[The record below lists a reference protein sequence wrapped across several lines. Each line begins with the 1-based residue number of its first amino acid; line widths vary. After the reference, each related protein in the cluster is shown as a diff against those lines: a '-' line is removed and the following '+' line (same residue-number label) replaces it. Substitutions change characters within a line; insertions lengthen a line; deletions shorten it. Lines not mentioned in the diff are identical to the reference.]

1 MASVETTSTACGTGA
16 GAGTGGHGKAG
27 APYNTTLVRA
37 ADGRAWCA
45 AHVVSTLPLGVMQ
58 RDHARVF
65 TRPPLARATADG
77 LAAFTSGNFT
87 KIFAQF
93 EERFW
98 AGRGT
103 QWLIANAP
111 DDDDE
116 DGGSGPRRRGPM
128 EFHDLSALVHGS
140 NTLFTYVTGD
150 DSARW
155 EQMTDARAS
164 AALTRRLRAHFPG
177 AAQKGAVRAPTA
189 FYMTRHGADPYMR
202 GAYSVGEVGF
212 GGANF
217 SAILAP
223 HAGGRVFFAGEHT
236 CAAFQGYVHG
246 GLYSGRRGAAEV
258 LRALGRRGA
267 AARAYGGACERC
279 ARPGMLLLGGGGWDP
294 AAAE

>member
-1 MASVETTSTACGTGA
+1 MRV
-16 GAGTGGHGKAG
+16 
-27 APYNTTLVRA
+27 

-116 DGGSGPRRRGPM
+116 EEEGGGGGSGPRRRGPM
-128 EFHDLSALVHGS
+128 EFHDLGALVHGS

-189 FYMTRHGADPYMR
+189 FYMTRHGHDPYMR
-202 GAYSVGEVGF
+202 GAYSVGKVGF

-246 GLYSGRRGAAEV
+246 GLYSGWRGAAQV
-258 LRALGRRGA
+258 LLARGDEA
-267 AARAYGGACERC
+267 AARRVYDWSCEKC
-279 ARPGMLLLGGGGWDP
+279 ARP
-294 AAAE
+294 AI